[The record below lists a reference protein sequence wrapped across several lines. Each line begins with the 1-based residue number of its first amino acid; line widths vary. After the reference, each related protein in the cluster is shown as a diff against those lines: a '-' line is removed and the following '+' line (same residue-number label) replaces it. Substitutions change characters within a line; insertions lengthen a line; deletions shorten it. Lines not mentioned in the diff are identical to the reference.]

1 MPHLAKI
8 FAMQNIAI
16 NKRCILSHLSIVS
29 IFTNTTNYPI
39 ILTNLAS
46 SSLPQRR
53 TAIQLNLDVAS
64 LLKIAN
70 AFELKADGVVK
81 AR

>member
-16 NKRCILSHLSIVS
+16 NKRCILSYLSIVS
-29 IFTNTTNYPI
+29 LFTNTTNCPI
-39 ILTNLAS
+39 RLTNLDYQSA
-46 SSLPQRR
+46 R

-70 AFELKADGVVK
+70 AIELKADGVLK